1 MELDGKTWPSQIEAP
16 PEFGGM
22 LSLATLPE
30 VERAIGVWCL
40 AIRQAED
47 AEDGGSRSDPAQD
60 WAVHPQVDG
69 CTTVIIT

>member
-1 MELDGKTWPSQIEAP
+1 
-16 PEFGGM
+16 M